1 MSLMS
6 LMLIW
11 LMNYQSCFKQR
22 ANLITKVATMSAA
35 SSAGQT
41 PMEAPMGD
49 SKRSRLLEPADVKE
63 QALEDAIIAGKK
75 ESERAWQQ
83 RLQSDGSMAD
93 MVTDERDTP
102 ENTPMETQ
110 KEKPKTKQQETPQE
124 HLKQSLRWAEHLEQ
138 RRQGARKRAAK
149 DKMRQGARKRTAK
162 GVDCFY
168 KQRDRVDLIMA
179 LDLQVDRRLQ
189 DEAHDFIMAVK
200 EGRTTIRLMT
210 RRTTIKDA

>member
-1 MSLMS
+1 
-6 LMLIW
+6 
-11 LMNYQSCFKQR
+11 
-22 ANLITKVATMSAA
+22 
-35 SSAGQT
+35 
-41 PMEAPMGD
+41 MGD
-49 SKRSRLLEPADVKE
+49 TKRSRLLEPADVKE

-149 DKMRQGARKRTAK
+149 

-200 EGRTTIRLMT
+200 EGRTTIHYG
-210 RRTTIKDA
+210 

>member
-1 MSLMS
+1 MS

-49 SKRSRLLEPADVKE
+49 TKRSRLLEPADVKE

-149 DKMRQGARKRTAK
+149 GADCLYKRQGARKRAAK

-200 EGRTTIRLMT
+200 EGRTTMNHGYG
-210 RRTTIKDA
+210 